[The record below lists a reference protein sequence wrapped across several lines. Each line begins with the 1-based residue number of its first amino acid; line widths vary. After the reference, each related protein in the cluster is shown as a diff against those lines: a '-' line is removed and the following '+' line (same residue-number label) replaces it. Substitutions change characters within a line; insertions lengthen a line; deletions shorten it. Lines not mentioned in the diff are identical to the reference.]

1 MMKFVWVPWSRGP
14 RGYCEEKSMGSCR
27 DVSSGTKKNKAMGC
41 CREESMGVVKE
52 GMQVKHNSFI
62 KELWICVCGR
72 KREEVMGFCR
82 EGIYRCYG
90 ERPIGIAERSLEA

>member
-1 MMKFVWVPWSRGP
+1 M
-14 RGYCEEKSMGSCR
+14 
-27 DVSSGTKKNKAMGC
+27 SSGTTKNKVVGC

-82 EGIYRCYG
+82 EGVYGCYG
-90 ERPIGIAERSLEA
+90 ERPIGTAERSMQS